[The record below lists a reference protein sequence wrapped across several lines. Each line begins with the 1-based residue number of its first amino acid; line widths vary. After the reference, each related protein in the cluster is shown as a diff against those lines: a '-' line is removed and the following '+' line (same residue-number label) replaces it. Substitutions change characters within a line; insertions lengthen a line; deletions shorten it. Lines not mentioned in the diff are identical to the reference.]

1 MISRMI
7 ISETKLTF
15 IETFV
20 LIQKIVKSLC
30 QRLKVFN
37 ILATLPGVV
46 GDKNNDFVLLF
57 FQKRIKSLLS
67 FWDFLSIFPAI
78 DVKKLF
84 K

>member
-1 MISRMI
+1 MISRMM

-15 IETFV
+15 IETFF

-30 QRLKVFN
+30 LILKVFN

-57 FQKRIKSLLS
+57 FKKELKVFLAFGI
-67 FWDFLSIFPAI
+67 FLSIFPAI

>member
-1 MISRMI
+1 MISRMM

-20 LIQKIVKSLC
+20 LIQKILKSLC

-37 ILATLPGVV
+37 ILATLSGVV

-57 FQKRIKSLLS
+57 FFKKELKV
-67 FWDFLSIFPAI
+67 FLAFGIF
-78 DVKKLF
+78 
-84 K
+84 